1 LYGFVATYFVS
12 GVGILGALIV
22 DPSKR
27 NVSIGRSLHRRAL
40 RTLKQQQGLKKLQ
53 AGTSFPGVFL
63 GVPVDVGSHNTRE
76 WLTNKG
82 WDTQFPRRLTNMII
96 PDLSN
101 WTAPEGLLQS
111 IQRANITFDLIH
123 GLENADSVLN
133 HVGSNS
139 NPEVLELYRAALSET
154 KFCGIVRAKEP
165 SGGLLG
171 TIIISRQR
179 SPLVMSIPPLMSHTE
194 DIGGI
199 LAPVVPIGPLSTLT
213 LQGLALMGI
222 RQNKSHKALK
232 TVLSWVRVY

>member
-1 LYGFVATYFVS
+1 
-12 GVGILGALIV
+12 
-22 DPSKR
+22 
-27 NVSIGRSLHRRAL
+27 
-40 RTLKQQQGLKKLQ
+40 
-53 AGTSFPGVFL
+53 
-63 GVPVDVGSHNTRE
+63 
-76 WLTNKG
+76 
-82 WDTQFPRRLTNMII
+82 MII
-96 PDLSN
+96 PDLST